1 MNQSQITQTATEA
14 EELYK
19 IVMNLYWS
27 YLDTL
32 EKFIKGIPETETGIL
47 NELNKDMQDV
57 QAALEHDISVFEQA
71 IQSDTEDLHQLK
83 DNLQINSIY
92 EKLKNK

>member
-1 MNQSQITQTATEA
+1 MDKSSITQTATEA

-32 EKFIKGIPETETGIL
+32 ETYIKNIPDTETELL
-47 NELNKDMQDV
+47 NELEKDMEEV
-57 QAALEHDISVFEQA
+57 QAALEHDIGVFKDA
-71 IQSDTEDLHQLK
+71 IQSDTQDLHGLK
-83 DNLQINSIY
+83 DKLEIENIY
-92 EKLKNK
+92 KKLNQK

>member
-1 MNQSQITQTATEA
+1 MNQSQITQTASEA

-32 EKFIKGIPETETGIL
+32 ETYIQSIPETETGIL

-83 DNLQINSIY
+83 DKLKIDTIY
-92 EKLKNK
+92 ENLKNK